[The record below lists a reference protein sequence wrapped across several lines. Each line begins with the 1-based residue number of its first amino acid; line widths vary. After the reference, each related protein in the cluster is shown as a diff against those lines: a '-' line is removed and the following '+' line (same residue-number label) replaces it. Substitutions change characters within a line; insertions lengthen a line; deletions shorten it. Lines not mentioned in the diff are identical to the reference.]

1 MACRIH
7 AREIVKI
14 PLSLGDWIEVK
25 KRLTAGEAR
34 AIMAHMITRDPPNG
48 HTGPT
53 ALGMAPLGSPAAPPQ
68 HRVDPMKVGV
78 AKIVVYLTDWSFTD
92 QHDQPLDIKDKD
104 PEYVIGALDAIDFDA
119 FTEVLAAVEAH
130 EAMMDAE
137 RAEEK
142 KRWAGV
148 TASSSTSP
156 SPGPTASV
164 TSGSPN

>member
-1 MACRIH
+1 VACRIH
-7 AREIVKI
+7 AREYVRI

-34 AIMAHMITRDPPNG
+34 AIMTHMITRDPPNG
-48 HTGPT
+48 HAGPT
-53 ALGMAPLGSPAAPPQ
+53 ALGTPTPGGPTAPPL

-130 EAMMDAE
+130 EAEMDAA

-142 KRWAGV
+142 KLWAGAN
-148 TASSSTSP
+148 ASSLTSP
-156 SPGPTASV
+156 SPVLTTSA
-164 TSGSPN
+164 TSGSLT